1 MSKKN
6 SIFIVLC
13 FFSANVFADV
23 LVDKNDVRISN
34 ANLNVLLEIAPNKE
48 QKKLIENKSR
58 LIAQIEELYIKKI
71 LAQQAV
77 KDGLDKKPINAARLL
92 AIRENALFVL
102 KLNEIKNSDK
112 RDYTKLAKLQ
122 YKVNKSDYKVDERI
136 DTAHILITT
145 KDRSREQALEKIKKI
160 REELVAGADFSVV
173 ADRESEDYSVKSN
186 HGELGAFTREQL
198 VKEFT
203 EVAFELKVGEL
214 SEPVKTQFG
223 YHLIKLNKKIPAG
236 ILNFDEVKKGI
247 VVAIKAKNWEVDREA
262 LYKKLKVDN
271 KMQIDD
277 KALDIFVVKKLEE
290 LTTE

>member
-1 MSKKN
+1 M
-6 SIFIVLC
+6 LC

-122 YKVNKSDYKVDERI
+122 YKVNKPDYKVGERI

-145 KDRSREQALEKIKKI
+145 KERSREQALEKIKKI
-160 REELVAGADFSVV
+160 RKELVAGADFSVV